1 MIDEL
6 PYLMDSSGA
15 FESVLQRA
23 WDRELSRKPALLI
36 LIGSDLS
43 MMETLT
49 SYGRPFHQRG
59 AQMTVGPLNPA
70 DLSAMAG
77 LTAAEAFDATLITGG
92 LPIVCAG
99 GDTGKTEI
107 VPRQGAGQPRKP
119 AGGLGPTVA
128 LSGIP

>member
-1 MIDEL
+1 MIDGL

-23 WDRELSRKPALLI
+23 WDRELSRKPVLLI

-59 AQMTVGPLNPA
+59 APDDGGAPEP
-70 DLSAMAG
+70 G
-77 LTAAEAFDATLITGG
+77 RTLCDG
-92 LPIVCAG
+92 
-99 GDTGKTEI
+99 
-107 VPRQGAGQPRKP
+107 R
-119 AGGLGPTVA
+119 A
-128 LSGIP
+128 LCR